1 MASQAIDS
9 PHHDHAAAQ
18 RPPTSGTHPR
28 EKPTFRGV
36 LHQWAAVAMAG
47 AGSVLVAMA
56 PSPRARW
63 AALAYTASVVTL
75 FSVSALYHRPTWKP
89 AQRAVMKR
97 LDHAS
102 VFILISGTYTP
113 ICLLGLVPGP
123 GMKLLALTWAT
134 TVLGLVR
141 AVFWP
146 DAPRM
151 VTAGLYLFAGWL
163 VVPYFS
169 QVQAALSAPSLAL
182 LYAGGVV
189 YTLGA
194 MMYAMRRPN
203 PFPGV
208 FAHHEV
214 FHALTLLASAL
225 HFALVLGL
233 VRAAV

>member
-1 MASQAIDS
+1 MAMASEAMES
-9 PHHDHAAAQ
+9 VEGPVA
-18 RPPTSGTHPR
+18 RPAKT
-28 EKPTFRGV
+28 KPSFRGV
-36 LHQWAAVAMAG
+36 LHQWAAVALAG
-47 AGSVLVAMA
+47 GGTVLIAMA
-56 PSPRARW
+56 PSARGRL
-63 AALAYTASVVTL
+63 AAAAYTASVVTL
-75 FSVSALYHRPTWKP
+75 FSVSALYHRPTWSESR
-89 AQRAVMKR
+89 RAVMKR

-113 ICLLGLVPGP
+113 ICLLGLIPGP

-134 TVLGLVR
+134 TGLGLVR

-146 DAPRM
+146 DAPRL

-163 VVPYFS
+163 LVPWFA
-169 QVQAALSAPSLAL
+169 QVRAALSVPSLAL

-189 YTLGA
+189 YSIGA
-194 MMYAMRRPN
+194 MMYALRRPN

-214 FHALTLLASAL
+214 FHALTIVASGL

>member
-1 MASQAIDS
+1 MASEAMES
-9 PHHDHAAAQ
+9 VEAPGA
-18 RPPTSGTHPR
+18 RPSKT
-28 EKPTFRGV
+28 KPTFRGV
-36 LHQWAAVAMAG
+36 LHQWAAVALAG
-47 AGSVLVAMA
+47 GGAVLVAMA
-56 PSPRARW
+56 PSVRARW
-63 AALAYTASVVTL
+63 AAAAYTASVVTL
-75 FSVSALYHRPTWKP
+75 FSVSALYHRPTWNER
-89 AQRAVMKR
+89 QRNVMKR

-134 TVLGLVR
+134 TALGLVR

-146 DAPRM
+146 DSPRL
-151 VTAGLYLFAGWL
+151 VTAGLYLFAGWML
-163 VVPYFS
+163 LPYFA
-169 QVQAALSAPSLAL
+169 QVRAALSASSLTL
-182 LYAGGVV
+182 LFAGGVV
-189 YTLGA
+189 YSVGA
-194 MMYAMRRPN
+194 LMYALRRPN

-214 FHALTLLASAL
+214 FHALTIVASGL

>member
-1 MASQAIDS
+1 M
-9 PHHDHAAAQ
+9 DHPGDNEAKV
-18 RPPTSGTHPR
+18 
-28 EKPTFRGV
+28 KPTFRGV

-47 AGSVLVAMA
+47 AGTVLIAMA
-56 PSPRARW
+56 PSARARL
-63 AALAYTASVVTL
+63 AAAAYTASVVTL

-113 ICLLGLVPGP
+113 ICLLGLIPGP
-123 GMKLLALTWAT
+123 GLKLLALTWAT
-134 TVLGLVR
+134 TLLGLLR

-146 DAPRM
+146 DAPRA
-151 VTAGLYLFAGWL
+151 VTAGLYLFSGWL
-163 VVPYFS
+163 LVPFFG
-169 QVQAALSAPSLAL
+169 QVRASLSTASLSL
-182 LYAGGVV
+182 LFAGGAV
-189 YTLGA
+189 YTVGA
-194 MMYAMRRPN
+194 LMYALRRPN
-203 PFPGV
+203 PLPGV

-214 FHALTLLASAL
+214 FHALTLLASGL

>member
-1 MASQAIDS
+1 MDQSNTMGSLPEHAESPRDS
-9 PHHDHAAAQ
+9 GAKV
-18 RPPTSGTHPR
+18 
-28 EKPTFRGV
+28 KPTFRGV

-47 AGSVLVAMA
+47 GGTVLIAMA
-56 PSPRARW
+56 PSARARL
-63 AALAYTASVVTL
+63 AAAAYTASVVTL

-89 AQRAVMKR
+89 SQRAVMKR

-113 ICLLGLVPGP
+113 ICLLGLIPGP

-134 TVLGLVR
+134 TLLGLMR

-146 DAPRM
+146 DAPRA

-163 VVPYFS
+163 LVPFFS
-169 QVQAALSAPSLAL
+169 QVRASLSTASLAL
-182 LYAGGVV
+182 LFAGGVV
-189 YTLGA
+189 YTVGA
-194 MMYAMRRPN
+194 VMYALRRPN
-203 PFPGV
+203 PLPGV

-214 FHALTLLASAL
+214 FHALTLLASGL